1 MNIYTMESIG
11 MYRQETQYEG
21 VYKYVA
27 PEGYEFWSFDTN
39 YGNVIWGGKYLDNAY
54 YLKKKD
60 DNEKN

>member
-1 MNIYTMESIG
+1 MMKMNSIG
-11 MYRQETQYEG
+11 MYRQETQYDG

-27 PEGYEFWSFDTN
+27 PDGYEFWSFDTN

-60 DNEKN
+60 DNG

>member
-1 MNIYTMESIG
+1 MESIG

-27 PEGYEFWSFDTN
+27 PEGYEFWSFNTN
-39 YGNVIWGGKYLDNAY
+39 FGNVIWGGKYLDNAY

-60 DNEKN
+60 DNG

>member
-1 MNIYTMESIG
+1 MESIG

-21 VYKYVA
+21 IYKYVA

-60 DNEKN
+60 DNG

>member
-1 MNIYTMESIG
+1 MESIG

-60 DNEKN
+60 DNN

>member
-1 MNIYTMESIG
+1 MNNIG

-27 PEGYEFWSFDTN
+27 PEGYEFWSCSTN

-60 DNEKN
+60 DE

>member
-1 MNIYTMESIG
+1 MESIG

-60 DNEKN
+60 DNG